1 MLCFIS
7 AAGWITVSGSTVPGP
22 QERTE
27 VRVMR
32 QVADDSA
39 YRILTVR
46 PLTGALGAQLSGV
59 DLSKPL
65 SAAAQEEI
73 RRALYDH
80 LVIYFHDQPGFTR
93 ERHLELARMFG
104 ALQRIPHIFSVDGYP
119 DVQIVRR
126 EPGESRRYVGEGFH
140 ADSTFMTTPPT
151 TVTMHCIEA
160 PEVGGDTVFAN
171 LQLAYETLSPGMQ
184 KLLGG
189 LRAVHSAS
197 RLFGSQGADP
207 SQVMMKKMAV
217 AEGDAEVTHP
227 VVRTHPGSG
236 RKGLFVH
243 SAYTQRID
251 GLTPE
256 ESAPLL
262 QFLYQH
268 AARIEFTCRVRWRK
282 HMVLVWDNRST
293 HHSAIGDYDALR
305 YIERV
310 TTGGET
316 PV

>member
-1 MLCFIS
+1 M
-7 AAGWITVSGSTVPGP
+7 
-22 QERTE
+22 
-27 VRVMR
+27 RVMR
-32 QVADDSA
+32 DVADSST
-39 YRILTVR
+39 YRILQVA
-46 PLTGALGAQLSGV
+46 PLTGALGAEINGL
-59 DLSKPL
+59 DLGQPL
-65 SAAAQEEI
+65 SEAARKEVLQ
-73 RRALYDH
+73 ALHDH
-80 LVIYFHDQPGFTR
+80 LVIYFPDQHSFTR
-93 ERHLELARMFG
+93 ERHLEFARLFG
-104 ALQRIPHIFSVDGYP
+104 ALQKIPHIFSVDGYP

-140 ADSTFMTTPPT
+140 ADSTFMATPPT

-160 PEVGGDTVFAN
+160 PEVGGDTAFAN
-171 LQLAYETLSPGMQ
+171 LQLAYETLSPALQ

-189 LRAVHSAS
+189 LRAVHSAA
-197 RLFGSQGADP
+197 RLFGSRGADP
-207 SQVMMKKMAV
+207 SQVMMKEMQV

-227 VVRTHPGSG
+227 IVRTHPGNG

-243 SAYTQRID
+243 AAYTQRIE
-251 GLTPE
+251 GMTVA

-268 AARIEFTCRVRWRK
+268 CARLEYTCRVRWRK
-282 HMVLVWDNRST
+282 HMVLVWDNRCT

-310 TTGGET
+310 TTGGEI